1 MNKCMKCGVEV
12 LDETERC
19 PLCQHVLKKDSPGKR
34 IYPDARPIV
43 RKLRFFVNL
52 VLFLSL
58 IIACL
63 LGYINWNVNPD
74 FLWSV
79 IVWLVLLYVNVVIR
93 LAILGKNGYMFKT
106 ISLIVTTILILW
118 GIDYLAGY
126 QKWSLNYVLPGGILF
141 LDAGIL
147 FLMIFN
153 HRNWQSYMMAEL
165 FTILLSVVTL
175 VMLHFELL
183 NVPMMPLIAFWVSV
197 FLFLGTLILGDQRAR
212 SELYRRFHF

>member
-1 MNKCMKCGVEV
+1 MSKCIKCGLEI

-19 PLCQHVLKKDSPGKR
+19 PLCQHVLQKDSPGKR
-34 IYPDARPIV
+34 VYPDARPIV

-118 GIDYLAGY
+118 GIDYMAGY

-175 VMLHFELL
+175 LMLHFELL
-183 NVPMMPLIAFWVSV
+183 NVATMPLIAFWVSV

>member
-1 MNKCMKCGVEV
+1 MSKCIKCGLEI